1 MKIYI
6 HSLLFSLLT
15 VVLIS
20 CSSSSSLKSDDDY
33 FGSWPEGK
41 SPQEIGKLVAE
52 HFVATPHPNFNRKN
66 PPKYITYPEVCTWF
80 GALKFAEA
88 TKDDKLLKE
97 LEDRF
102 EPLFGSADSLLPV
115 PDHVD
120 YTVFGSVPLE
130 LYISK
135 GSFGQTNEDKYLKLG
150 KSYADKQWGP
160 PFGKRVT
167 PQAQKFYEQGYT
179 WQTRLWIDDMFMIT
193 AVQTEAYRATKDEK
207 YVNRAAKEMS
217 MYLDSLQQQNGLFYH
232 APDVP
237 FYWGRGDG
245 WIAAGMSLLLQV
257 LPSDHPDYQKILTGY
272 KKMMATLLKYQD
284 ENGMW
289 HQLIDKPDLSWPETS
304 CSAMFTFA
312 FISGVQNG
320 WLDKNIYG
328 PAARKGWIGL
338 QDYIDKNG
346 DTHDVCE
353 GTNKKNDEQYYLDR
367 KRNIGDM
374 HGQAPV
380 LWCAAALLKSN
391 SGMK

>member
-1 MKIYI
+1 MTII
-6 HSLLFSLLT
+6 F
-15 VVLIS
+15 IS
-20 CSSSSSLKSDDDY
+20 CSGSSSVKSDDDY
-33 FGSWPEGK
+33 FSSWPEGK

-52 HFVATPHPNFNRKN
+52 HFVAAPHLNYNRNK

-88 TKDDKLLKE
+88 ADDKKLLKE

-130 LYISK
+130 LYI
-135 GSFGQTNEDKYLKLG
+135 QTKEDKYLKLG

-160 PFGKRVT
+160 PFGSRVT

-193 AVQTEAYRATKDEK
+193 AVQTQAYRATKDEK
-207 YVNRAAKEMS
+207 YVNHAAKEMV
-217 MYLDSLQQQNGLFYH
+217 MYLDSLQEPNGLFYH

-237 FYWGRGDG
+237 FFWGRGDG
-245 WIAAGMSLLLQV
+245 WMASGMSLLLQV
-257 LPSDHPDYQKILTGY
+257 LPVDHPEYQRILKGY

-284 ENGMW
+284 KNGMW
-289 HQLIDKPDLSWPETS
+289 HQLIDKPDSSWPETS

-320 WLDKNIYG
+320 WLDKDIYG

-367 KRNIGDM
+367 KRNVGDM

-380 LWCAAALLKSN
+380 LWCAAALINSN
-391 SGMK
+391 PGMK